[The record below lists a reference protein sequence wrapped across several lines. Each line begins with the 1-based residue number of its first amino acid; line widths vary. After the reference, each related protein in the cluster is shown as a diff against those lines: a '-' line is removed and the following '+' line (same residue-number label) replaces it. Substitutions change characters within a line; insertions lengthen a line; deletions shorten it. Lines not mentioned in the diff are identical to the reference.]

1 MSTIFYSVM
10 GEGRGHAAR
19 ARTVVEELR
28 HRHRIVL
35 YSSHDALEFLWKQ
48 YENAADVEV
57 RSIEGLKFHYTEKRL
72 NLYKT
77 ISSGLSLWMR
87 VEKLLEPLVEA
98 IKQEKPDLVISD
110 FEPLVARA
118 AHRTNVPVLS
128 FDHQHFL
135 LAYDLSI
142 LPTQLRWWARSMRLA
157 VWMFGIGQQ
166 KTMVSAFYSP
176 PLKRGYEDVV
186 QVGPLLRPTIRQRET
201 SDQGFLLSYL
211 RRQTPEAT
219 VRKLGSLGLP
229 VRIYGLG
236 KRPPQGN
243 AEFFEVDEH
252 SFTESLVTCKAVV
265 AAAGNQLLGEAL
277 YLGKPFFAM
286 PERKHFE
293 QRINACFLKELGGG
307 DWAYVERVEQSQL
320 DAFMANIE
328 MYRENLKG
336 RQEEFDG
343 TPKAVATIEAILS
356 ETRAK

>member
-1 MSTIFYSVM
+1 MSLIYYSVM

-28 HRHRIVL
+28 ERHRIVL

-48 YENAADVEV
+48 YESADDVEV

-77 ISSGLSLWMR
+77 VSSGLSMWWR
-87 VEKLLEPLVEA
+87 VERLLQPLVEA
-98 IKQEKPDLVISD
+98 MERERPDLVISD

-118 AHRTNVPVLS
+118 AHRASVPVLS

-135 LAYDLSI
+135 VAYDLSS
-142 LPTQLRWWARSMRLA
+142 LAAQLRWWARSMRLA

-166 KTMVSAFYSP
+166 RSMVSAFFRP
-176 PLKRGYEDVV
+176 PLKPGYKDYV
-186 QVGPLLRPTIRQRET
+186 QVGPLLRPALRGQATR
-201 SDQGFLLSYL
+201 DDGFLLSYL

-219 VRKLGSLGLP
+219 VRKLGALGIP

-236 KRPPQGN
+236 ERPPQGD
-243 AEFFEVDEH
+243 AEFFAIDEQT
-252 SFTESLVTCKAVV
+252 FTESLVSCKAVV

-286 PERKHFE
+286 PEKKHFE

-307 DWAYVERVEQSQL
+307 DWAYVERVEQQQL
-320 DAFMANIE
+320 EQFLRDIE
-328 MYRENLKG
+328 TYRQNLSG

-343 TPKAVATIEAILS
+343 TPLAVATIEEMLQ
-356 ETRAK
+356 ETAAK